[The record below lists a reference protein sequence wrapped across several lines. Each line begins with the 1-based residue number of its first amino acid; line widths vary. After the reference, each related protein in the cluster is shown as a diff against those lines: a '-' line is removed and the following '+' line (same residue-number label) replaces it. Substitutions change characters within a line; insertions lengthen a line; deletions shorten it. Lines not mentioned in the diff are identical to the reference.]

1 MFKWEGNNL
10 ELMIEVGTEA
20 EDSKRDRGVLLE
32 KLGKEILQVLQY
44 EVIEE
49 IRITGMEVDLLAKNK
64 ETNEE
69 ILVECKAHSSNLS
82 ADVITKLVGNVY
94 TRDVSA
100 GWLMTTGPLGKD
112 AKGIQYDWEQ
122 KPTEQRRKLRVYTP
136 AKLLDTLISANLIVN
151 PLTLKSN
158 CDHKYMDEVTLL
170 ITKKGKFWAKKVIP
184 NNIGIANQVELFYAS
199 NGKSMDNELIYAYV
213 SSLDSSFANLNYS
226 IDNTKADNI
235 EIEKEFDNIIQVSSG
250 DKWADYRPSR
260 PKDFVGRD
268 LVIKEELDFFTDVLE
283 GRSETRLTAI
293 KAPSGWGKSSLLL
306 KLKDKSTNKRNNS
319 KIFICSV
326 DLRAASSKRYAELS
340 LITCFNEAIKAG
352 FIKKP
357 KSDIIINSSANP
369 FISEGV
375 KEIFEQLSN
384 QNKIIVLYFDQFEE
398 IFYKVELL
406 ELFDSIKKISIAVD
420 SAEENFI
427 LGYAWKTDGTIPT
440 EHPAYNMWHVIKD
453 RRFEKNLDTFTKK
466 EITKALSVFSKE
478 LGQNL
483 NPNVKRYLED
493 QCQGYPW
500 LLKKISI
507 HVYEMIKS
515 GDTQENVITQGL
527 DIGKLFEQD
536 ITGLTPKEYECVK
549 RIAKE
554 SPADFFK
561 LDQDFGNETINSL
574 LNKRIVIRKA
584 HKLILYWDIFRD
596 YVLTGVLPK
605 IDITYVPQGSINGYM
620 ELLNILVKERK
631 AGIPELSS
639 QINLSRKA
647 TENLL
652 RDMVMFGNV
661 SRQDEEIT
669 LLDEDEKASIE
680 KVYNFFSNHI
690 FIKNLKK
697 YSLDNKN
704 IVISEFELEF
714 LNLYSDKNIQEKTL
728 RMYYK
733 KLLKWAFGLGII
745 DFKSERDI
753 SVIAVEQNKGLRDTP
768 QKILI
773 QNKLYPFFGS
783 APATRL
789 LELLNEIENGEK
801 NEVILN
807 KKKLRNAIT
816 TAVTLGLAY
825 RNNGDIELSV
835 DPSLI
840 NLEYEIA
847 NRVLQTETIQLI
859 AKYFDE
865 NKDLPKRDWVGK
877 RVNELLNKN
886 WIASSEKRNGSALL
900 NWYIW
905 SMEKIE
911 MT

>member
-1 MFKWEGNNL
+1 
-10 ELMIEVGTEA
+10 
-20 EDSKRDRGVLLE
+20 
-32 KLGKEILQVLQY
+32 
-44 EVIEE
+44 
-49 IRITGMEVDLLAKNK
+49 ME
-64 ETNEE
+64 
-69 ILVECKAHSSNLS
+69 
-82 ADVITKLVGNVY
+82 
-94 TRDVSA
+94 
-100 GWLMTTGPLGKD
+100 
-112 AKGIQYDWEQ
+112 
-122 KPTEQRRKLRVYTP
+122 
-136 AKLLDTLISANLIVN
+136 LLD
-151 PLTLKSN
+151 
-158 CDHKYMDEVTLL
+158 
-170 ITKKGKFWAKKVIP
+170 
-184 NNIGIANQVELFYAS
+184 
-199 NGKSMDNELIYAYV
+199 
-213 SSLDSSFANLNYS
+213 
-226 IDNTKADNI
+226 
-235 EIEKEFDNIIQVSSG
+235 
-250 DKWADYRPSR
+250 
-260 PKDFVGRD
+260 
-268 LVIKEELDFFTDVLE
+268 
-283 GRSETRLTAI
+283 
-293 KAPSGWGKSSLLL
+293 
-306 KLKDKSTNKRNNS
+306 
-319 KIFICSV
+319 
-326 DLRAASSKRYAELS
+326 
-340 LITCFNEAIKAG
+340 
-352 FIKKP
+352 
-357 KSDIIINSSANP
+357 
-369 FISEGV
+369 
-375 KEIFEQLSN
+375 
-384 QNKIIVLYFDQFEE
+384 
-398 IFYKVELL
+398 
-406 ELFDSIKKISIAVD
+406 LFDSIKKISIAVD
-420 SAEENFI
+420 SAKENFI

>member
-20 EDSKRDRGVLLE
+20 EDSTRDRGVLLE

-82 ADVITKLVGNVY
+82 ADVITKLVGNVF

-122 KPTEQRRKLRVYTP
+122 KPTEYRRKLRVYTP
-136 AKLLDTLISANLIVN
+136 NKLLDTLISANLVVN

-158 CDHKYMDEVTLL
+158 CNHKYMDEVTLL

-199 NGKSMDNELIYAYV
+199 TGKSMDNESIYAYV
-213 SSLDSSFANLNYS
+213 TNLDSSFANLSYS
-226 IDNTKADNI
+226 IDSIKADNI

-268 LVIKEELDFFTDVLE
+268 LVIKEELEFFTDVLE

-326 DLRAASSKRYAELS
+326 DLRAASSKRYAELA
-340 LITCFNEAIKAG
+340 LITCFNEAIKAS
-352 FIKKP
+352 FIMKP

-398 IFYKVELL
+398 IFSKVELL
-406 ELFDSIKKISIAVD
+406 DLFDSIKKISIAVD
-420 SAEENFI
+420 SAKENFI

-466 EITKALSVFSKE
+466 EIAKALSVFSKE
-478 LGQNL
+478 LGQDL

-507 HVYEMIKS
+507 HVYEIIKS

-631 AGIPELSS
+631 AAIPELSS
-639 QINLSRKA
+639 QINLGRKA

-661 SRQDEEIT
+661 SRQGEEIT

-704 IVISEFELEF
+704 IVISEFEMEF

-753 SVIAVEQNKGLRDTP
+753 SVIAVDQIKGIRDTP

-789 LELLNEIENGEK
+789 LELLHEIENGEK

-825 RNNGDIELSV
+825 RNNGDIELNV
-835 DPSLI
+835 NPLLI

-911 MT
+911 MA

>member
-1 MFKWEGNNL
+1 M
-10 ELMIEVGTEA
+10 
-20 EDSKRDRGVLLE
+20 
-32 KLGKEILQVLQY
+32 QV
-44 EVIEE
+44 
-49 IRITGMEVDLLAKNK
+49 
-64 ETNEE
+64 
-69 ILVECKAHSSNLS
+69 
-82 ADVITKLVGNVY
+82 
-94 TRDVSA
+94 
-100 GWLMTTGPLGKD
+100 
-112 AKGIQYDWEQ
+112 
-122 KPTEQRRKLRVYTP
+122 
-136 AKLLDTLISANLIVN
+136 
-151 PLTLKSN
+151 
-158 CDHKYMDEVTLL
+158 
-170 ITKKGKFWAKKVIP
+170 
-184 NNIGIANQVELFYAS
+184 
-199 NGKSMDNELIYAYV
+199 
-213 SSLDSSFANLNYS
+213 
-226 IDNTKADNI
+226 
-235 EIEKEFDNIIQVSSG
+235 
-250 DKWADYRPSR
+250 
-260 PKDFVGRD
+260 
-268 LVIKEELDFFTDVLE
+268 
-283 GRSETRLTAI
+283 
-293 KAPSGWGKSSLLL
+293 
-306 KLKDKSTNKRNNS
+306 
-319 KIFICSV
+319 
-326 DLRAASSKRYAELS
+326 
-340 LITCFNEAIKAG
+340 
-352 FIKKP
+352 IKKP

-398 IFYKVELL
+398 IFSKVELL
-406 ELFDSIKKISIAVD
+406 DLFDSIKKISIAVD
-420 SAEENFI
+420 SAKENFI